1 VNGHGQ
7 DNRRY
12 ARFYGTLTVKVVGDG
27 TQRFGTIY
35 EISQGGAFLE
45 VSPLPAVGAVVEV
58 AISSDGERHLL
69 PAVVRYRAASE
80 IGPRG
85 LEGVGVEWQ
94 ELSPTAKALIEKLIE
109 RAQSGKPLRGSTPE

>member
-1 VNGHGQ
+1 MAQGQ
-7 DNRRY
+7 DNRRFT
-12 ARFYGTLTVKVVGDG
+12 RFHGTLTVKVLGDG

-45 VSPLPAVGAVVEV
+45 VSPLPAVGALVEV
-58 AISSDGERHLL
+58 SISSDGERHVLQ
-69 PAVVRYRAASE
+69 AVVRYRAASE

-94 ELSPTAKALIEKLIE
+94 DPSPAAKVLIEKLIE
-109 RAQSGKPLRGSTPE
+109 RAQTGKPLRGSTPE